1 MEFSLSQPLGIA
13 AAMEQLMSEYEDRFP
28 EVFCSITTD
37 NGNEFAAFSVFEA
50 LGREIF
56 QAKKQ
61 GKFCIG
67 KQGRSK
73 TICICKQCNRF
84 TSCTSLVGDTAPNPP

>member
-67 KQGRSK
+67 KPAN
-73 TICICKQCNRF
+73 ICQVNF
-84 TSCTSLVGDTAPNPP
+84 AEMLLPPDTAAIKGK